1 MSFYIVAGTGKSGI
15 AAAKLLV
22 ESDDSVILFDEKKD
36 VDLQELIRKVFGD
49 EAFEDPEGEADA
61 DGAADDAAD
70 EEPYYEDAYDDDAFA
85 SFFESDDDV
94 ILEFAL
100 GALEPEQIRKADAC
114 VISPGI
120 PLTKPWVYELQ
131 EAGVPIWSEIE
142 LAWRSGAGKL
152 AAITGTNGKT
162 TTTAL
167 TGELFAAAFP
177 ESYTLGNI
185 GIPYTEKA
193 REMTEAAVTALE
205 VSSFQLET
213 IDEFRPDVS
222 AILNL
227 TPDHLDRH
235 GDMEG
240 YFAVKKRIAENQGP
254 NDVCVL
260 NYEDAY
266 CRGFGEEL
274 QARGNGPRV
283 FWFSNARELEE
294 GIWFQNDQMYARR
307 NGLTVELVRA
317 DELNIIG
324 DHNRENAL
332 AAAGIALNMG
342 VPVPVICEVLRNF
355 KAVEHRLEYVCE
367 KNGVVYYNDSKGTN
381 PDSTIK
387 AMGAMTRPTLLIAGG
402 YDKKSDFHE
411 VLGVAKPKLKELI
424 LLGATADQ
432 IEREAREVGITE
444 IVRVK
449 DLAEAVRRAADDAE
463 MGDCVLLSPACASWD
478 MFPNFEVR
486 GKEFKDLC
494 REL

>member
-1 MSFYIVAGTGKSGI
+1 MSFYIVAGMGKSGI
-15 AAAKLLV
+15 AAAKLLIAG
-22 ESDDSVILFDEKKD
+22 DDSVILFDENRNAD
-36 VDLQELIRKVFGD
+36 VQKAIEAVFGD
-49 EAFEDPEGEADA
+49 ELFA
-61 DGAADDAAD
+61 DGAEDEAA
-70 EEPYYEDAYDDDAFA
+70 EEEYFEDAYDDDAFA

-100 GALEPEQIRKADAC
+100 GELEPEQIRKAEAC

-120 PLTKPWVYELQ
+120 PLNKPWVADLE

-193 REMTEAAVTALE
+193 REMTEEAVTALE

-254 NDVCVL
+254 KDVCVL

-274 QARGNGPRV
+274 QAREDAPRV

-294 GIWFQNDQMYARR
+294 GIWFADDVMYARR
-307 NGLTVELVRA
+307 GGLTVELVRA
-317 DELNIIG
+317 DELKIIG

-355 KAVEHRLEYVCE
+355 RAVEHRLEYVCE

-387 AMGAMTRPTLLIAGG
+387 AMNAMTRPTLLIAGG

-411 VLGVAKPKLKELI
+411 VLGIAKPKLKELI

-432 IEREAREVGITE
+432 IEREAREVGIE
-444 IVRVK
+444 NIVRVQS
-449 DLAEAVRRAADDAE
+449 LEEAVRRGAADAE
-463 MGDCVLLSPACASWD
+463 AGDCVLLSPACASWD

-486 GKEFKDLC
+486 GKEFKAFC
-494 REL
+494 EEL

>member
-1 MSFYIVAGTGKSGI
+1 M
-15 AAAKLLV
+15 
-22 ESDDSVILFDEKKD
+22 ILFDENRNAD
-36 VDLQELIRKVFGD
+36 VQKAIEAVFGD
-49 EAFEDPEGEADA
+49 ELFA
-61 DGAADDAAD
+61 DGAEDEAA
-70 EEPYYEDAYDDDAFA
+70 EEEYFEDAYDDDAFA

-100 GALEPEQIRKADAC
+100 GELEPEQIRKAEAC

-120 PLTKPWVYELQ
+120 PLNKPWVADLE

-193 REMTEAAVTALE
+193 REMTEEAVTALE

-254 NDVCVL
+254 KDVCVL

-274 QARGNGPRV
+274 QAREDAPRV

-294 GIWFQNDQMYARR
+294 GIWFADDVMYARR
-307 NGLTVELVRA
+307 GGLTVELVRA
-317 DELNIIG
+317 DELKIIG

-355 KAVEHRLEYVCE
+355 RAVEHRLEYVCE

-387 AMGAMTRPTLLIAGG
+387 AMNAMTRPTLLIAGG

-411 VLGVAKPKLKELI
+411 VLGIAKPKLKELI

-432 IEREAREVGITE
+432 IEREAREVGIE
-444 IVRVK
+444 NIVRVQS
-449 DLAEAVRRAADDAE
+449 LEEAVRRGAADAE
-463 MGDCVLLSPACASWD
+463 AGDCVLLSPACASWD

-486 GKEFKDLC
+486 GKEFKAFC
-494 REL
+494 EEL